1 MVWLLL
7 PAVVA
12 LLALLVDVQVFR
24 RVSCTDV
31 PAIAVILLDVSL
43 SDIVHTHILAYLP
56 SCSPSSLRKG
66 KKKNPI
72 LLRRQNAE
80 GTQKGKQLKF
90 IHNLAPPPSYPF
102 PNCIPSALCLSG
114 T

>member
-56 SCSPSSLRKG
+56 SCSPSSLPEERE
-66 KKKNPI
+66 KKKF
-72 LLRRQNAE
+72 L
-80 GTQKGKQLKF
+80 
-90 IHNLAPPPSYPF
+90 F
-102 PNCIPSALCLSG
+102 PYTAA
-114 T
+114 